1 MVELRELIRLLSRS
15 SVNELTFV
23 NNGVRFYLKKPSP
36 PKEEVKRK
44 DGLNNA
50 GEVAIV
56 SNVNCVD
63 SLFVGRFFNPCIQV
77 GDVIQVGQK
86 IAVCQVEAL
95 RLSQEMKTPMAGVVV
110 EWLVQDG
117 EIIEY
122 GQPLLLVKELKEE
135 EIP

>member
-1 MVELRELIRLLSRS
+1 MVELRELIRLMSRS

-23 NNGVRFYLKKPSP
+23 NNGVRFYLKKSPSLME
-36 PKEEVKRK
+36 KVEQK

-50 GEVAIV
+50 GEMAIV
-56 SNVNCVD
+56 PNVNCVK
-63 SLFVGRFFNPCIQV
+63 SLFVGRFSNPFIQV

-95 RLSQEMKTPMAGVVV
+95 RLSQEMKTTMAGVVV

-122 GQPLLLVKELKEE
+122 GQPLLLVKELKGE
-135 EIP
+135 EIT